1 MYEAPLEMGIK
12 EKPKGKKELQQKRA
26 LIYVWID
33 VGPRL
38 RGGARAGERAN
49 DGLGVAEY
57 QMRNRSA
64 MSIRADPSVR
74 LVRRAIS
81 ILDHKAHHEYSC

>member
-1 MYEAPLEMGIK
+1 MWM
-12 EKPKGKKELQQKRA
+12 
-26 LIYVWID
+26 D

-38 RGGARAGERAN
+38 SDGARAGERAN
-49 DGLGVAEY
+49 NGLGAAEY

-64 MSIRADPSVR
+64 MSIRADQGVR

-81 ILDHKAHHEYSC
+81 ILGYKAHHEYSR